1 MKPHINPTL
10 ETLFQTTEKWF
21 AEKLLKFAERVTDK
35 LVSKAE
41 QSTITSVQAQCFTA
55 IHSIRSIGSRS
66 IVQFTES
73 LKKHFQTTT
82 LKPSLNDDIYSIS
95 HKSKNKLDLLTTKDL
110 EDSLSYET
118 AIEKLHKRNKEAFE
132 HLEVRIYE
140 LLKQNGETI
149 TENPISAESI
159 ISAFRE
165 SLDLFDFSPEIRIE
179 VYKLFEQFM
188 DTHLAE
194 LLKNLN
200 EQLIDK
206 DILPDI
212 DPDYF
217 IKKLS
222 RQTQSTSNNHR
233 MNDIAGSEP
242 DPAFPAPEEPSGTTY
257 TTAPPDH
264 QFPPVESV
272 PNATSQL
279 NYSQAQN
286 LNQGS
291 QNNSPPQSYGQ
302 PASGLETSGQ
312 NLNNRLIDLAN
323 RISSQNTSTAGS
335 KKGSEHSGTSPIPS
349 GSARSSPVTS
359 DSIPESSANTTH
371 RTQAITNEQQENTS
385 AQLSSLLGYGA
396 SGQQYNSGNSTDN
409 NSLQAL
415 KDIYVKAQNK
425 NISDLM
431 TSSYKNQYDVNNQ
444 YDVSTDELVQAVV
457 NIKKSGT
464 DHQPDSSSH
473 SIANKI
479 REKILTDNNRSSET
493 TELKNKRLFLI
504 DIIETL
510 FDHICSNK
518 NLTPTAIHLFR
529 QLTIPIIHLALIDDT
544 FIDNSHHPARLF
556 LEDFADA
563 ALGISS
569 NEDSQNNSLYLK
581 LKKIV
586 ELASQEDHI
595 NNAFF
600 SDLHD
605 DLERFIQYR
614 KQQANIKSPSSRSQI
629 EKKINAVLVYHTQAH
644 EIPDN
649 LMLILNKVWKKVM
662 LNTWFNDSYNE
673 DDWERSKDFIATL
686 IKSIQPAETDIDIKR
701 LKRLHPV
708 LRQEF
713 EDGLIQINLPYE
725 QKVKLL
731 KYLDILH
738 KNALS
743 ADQTSSD
750 PITNTPTQPQE
761 QPVSEP
767 QPDDH
772 QDVESE
778 IISENIKK
786 SLSDN
791 KETFNDIKEVVTE
804 VEKLEEKSAKTAD
817 IDQDEVIE
825 LITEVSLNET
835 ENNKHSYTRRLS
847 VTDYDLIR
855 LSTQAYRLAP
865 SADDRYTEMVKQLEE
880 EDWIEFCFETRCS
893 RAKVTWI
900 SDDKTQFNCLTQN
913 NHVVEMTRDALSHCF
928 RNNIATVIMHHS
940 VIENAVQ
947 ETASTLSPDKL
958 H

>member
-1 MKPHINPTL
+1 MNPHINPTL
-10 ETLFQTTEKWF
+10 ETLFQTTEDWF
-21 AEKLLKFAERVTDK
+21 AEKLADFAERVTDK

-41 QSTITSVQAQCFTA
+41 QSTVTSIQAQCFTA

-66 IVQFTES
+66 IAQFTGS
-73 LKKHFQTTT
+73 LKKHFQTTN
-82 LKPSLNDDIYSIS
+82 LKPSLNDDLYSIS
-95 HKSKNKLDLLTTKDL
+95 HKRKNKLDLLTTKDL

-140 LLKQNGETI
+140 LLKQNGESI
-149 TENPISAESI
+149 SGNPISAETI

-179 VYKLFEQFM
+179 VYELFEQFM

-194 LLKNLN
+194 LLNNLN
-200 EQLIDK
+200 EQLINK
-206 DILPDI
+206 GILPEI

-217 IKKLS
+217 IKKLA
-222 RQTQSTSNNHR
+222 RQTHSRSTDGRQEDIPDSAPEPIFSDPAASTSSPY
-233 MNDIAGSEP
+233 A
-242 DPAFPAPEEPSGTTY
+242 
-257 TTAPPDH
+257 APPGS
-264 QFPPVESV
+264 QFPPVEAT
-272 PNATSQL
+272 PNTSGQP
-279 NYSQAQN
+279 NYTHEQTNSQPQN
-286 LNQGS
+286 YNQGS
-291 QNNSPPQSYGQ
+291 QGINQPQNFGQ
-302 PASGLETSGQ
+302 PAPGTGSSGQ
-312 NLNNRLIDLAN
+312 TLNSRLVDLAN
-323 RISSQNTSTAGS
+323 RISGQSISPAGS
-335 KKGSEHSGTSPIPS
+335 EEIPDQPGSGTMLPGQAGTAPFNP
-349 GSARSSPVTS
+349 G
-359 DSIPESSANTTH
+359 SIPVSSTPPQTQAARQVTANT
-371 RTQAITNEQQENTS
+371 QAQNS
-385 AQLSSLLGYGA
+385 SSQLSSLLGYGA
-396 SGQQYNSGNSTDN
+396 SGQYTTGNSAEN

-415 KDIYVKAQNK
+415 KDIYIKAQDK
-425 NISDLM
+425 GISDLM
-431 TSSYKNQYDVNNQ
+431 TSSYNNNQ

-457 NIKKSGT
+457 NIKKS
-464 DHQPDSSSH
+464 DQDYQPDHSSH
-473 SIANKI
+473 SIAQKI
-479 REKILTDNNRSSET
+479 REKILTDNNHSSET

-518 NLTPTAIHLFR
+518 NLSPTAIHLFR

-544 FIDNSHHPARLF
+544 FIDNNNHPARLF

-569 NEDSQNNSLYLK
+569 NEDSRNNPLYLK
-581 LKKIV
+581 LNKIV
-586 ELASQEDHI
+586 ELANQEDHI

-629 EKKINAVLVYHTQAH
+629 EKKIDAVILFHTQDH
-644 EIPDN
+644 EVPDN

-673 DDWERSKDFIATL
+673 DDWERSKAFIGTL
-686 IKSIQPAETDIDIKR
+686 IKSIQPVESDIEIKR

-725 QKVKLL
+725 QKIKLL
-731 KYLDILH
+731 KYLDILY
-738 KNALS
+738 KNALP
-743 ADQTSSD
+743 AEQAPAD
-750 PITNTPTQPQE
+750 PIARAPAQAEEQVVSKRQPANNQGITPET
-761 QPVSEP
+761 
-767 QPDDH
+767 
-772 QDVESE
+772 
-778 IISENIKK
+778 ISENIKEAF
-786 SLSDN
+786 S
-791 KETFNDIKEVVTE
+791 DIKEVVTE
-804 VEKLEEKSAKTAD
+804 VEELEEESAIAAD
-817 IDQDEVIE
+817 VDHDEVIE
-825 LITEVSLNET
+825 LITEVNLNNT
-835 ENNKHSYTRRLS
+835 DDGKHSDTRRLS

-865 SADDRYTEMVKQLEE
+865 AADDRYTEMVKQLEE

-928 RNNIATVIMHHS
+928 RNDIATVIMHHS